1 MLRKTPVA
9 LALGLAWGICPAT
22 GWAQSPAA
30 PDSKTAPAPE
40 AAATPLSEITVTS
53 TRTQRKVDNVPNTVT
68 VYPAATIEAE
78 GARDIKDLFRN
89 ELDVSVRAA
98 PGRFTA
104 AGSSVGRA
112 GNEGINIRGLEG
124 NQVLMLV
131 DGIRVPNSFSFGAFA
146 TGRGDFLGLD
156 GAQTVEVLRGPASTQ
171 FGSDGLAGAVSLRTL
186 DPADLLKPGR
196 DANGYVRLGY
206 ASVDRSPNAT
216 VAGAGRTGPW
226 QGLLLAS
233 LRKGHETDN
242 QAENDALNSTRTTPN
257 PSDYDS
263 RYLLGKLQYTLNPA
277 HQFGLTLESL
287 QRKQDTEVYS
297 ARAVQ
302 PLSGS
307 AAQIAAATLDLDTR
321 DHVERDRVSF
331 EHRFNDLNAS
341 FVQKAQTH
349 LYVQD
354 SEVRQRSAEDR
365 NTSAD
370 RTRDNLYR
378 QKVLGLSTQLESN
391 FSGVVNQRVSYGADL
406 SRAEITGVRD
416 GTVAPFGET
425 FPVKPFPDT
434 HYTLAGA
441 FVQSEIEAG
450 AFSVI
455 PGLRFDHYDLKPS
468 TEGYSGVVSALSG
481 QAVTPR
487 LGIVWRLHP
496 GFSPFGQVAKGF
508 KAPTPDQVNNGFTNL
523 ASGYRSIGN
532 PDLKAEHASS
542 LELGVRGK
550 VGGFRWSFTG
560 FDNRYED
567 FIAQQVV
574 AGAGTAAD
582 PLIFQYI
589 NLSKARIRGLESRAE
604 WQLDPRWSLSGG
616 ASLVRGYSES
626 NASRV
631 PLDTVE
637 PLRSLFGV
645 RYATEAWSFKASW
658 LHSQAKG
665 LARTAPAATAP
676 FTPPHYSVTDI
687 GASWKA
693 LPNLSLHAN
702 VNNVFDK
709 TYWRWSDVRGL
720 ANNSAVKDAYTA
732 PGRNVQVSMRYDF

>member
-9 LALGLAWGICPAT
+9 LALGLAWGLCPTT
-22 GWAQSPAA
+22 GWAQSSA
-30 PDSKTAPAPE
+30 APAPATK

-68 VYPAATIEAE
+68 VYPAATIEAD

-89 ELDVSVRAA
+89 EIDVSVRAA

-171 FGSDGLAGAVSLRTL
+171 FGSDGLAGAVSLRT
-186 DPADLLKPGR
+186 PEPTDLLKPGR
-196 DANGYVRLGY
+196 DANAYVRLGY

-216 VAGAGRTGPW
+216 VAGAARTGPW

-233 LRKGHETDN
+233 LRQGHEADN
-242 QAENDALNSTRTTPN
+242 QARNDALNSTRTAPN
-257 PSDYDS
+257 PTDYEN
-263 RYLLGKLQYTLNPA
+263 RYLLGKLNHTLTPA
-277 HQFGLTLESL
+277 HQLGLTLESL

-302 PLSGS
+302 PLTGT

-321 DHVERDRVSF
+321 DHVKRDRVSF
-331 EHRFNDLNAS
+331 EHRFNDLNAGAI
-341 FVQKAQTH
+341 QKAQTH
-349 LYVQD
+349 LYAQD
-354 SEVRQRSAEDR
+354 SEVRQWSAEDR

-391 FSGVVNQRVSYGADL
+391 FSGVLNQRVSYGADL
-406 SRAEITGVRD
+406 SRAEVSGVRD

-425 FPVKPFPDT
+425 FPTKPFPDT
-434 HYTLAGA
+434 HYTLIGA
-441 FVQSEIEAG
+441 FVQSEVEAG

-455 PGLRFDHYDLKPS
+455 PGLRFDRYELKPS
-468 TEGYSGVVSALSG
+468 SDGYTGAVSALSG

-487 LGIVWRLHP
+487 LGFVWRLHP
-496 GFSPFGQVAKGF
+496 GFAPFGQVAKGF

-523 ASGYRSIGN
+523 ASGYRSVGN
-532 PDLKAEHASS
+532 PDLKAEYATS

-550 VGGFRWSFTG
+550 VDGFRWSLTG
-560 FDNRYED
+560 FDNRYDD

-589 NLSKARIRGLESRAE
+589 NLSTARIRGIEARTE
-604 WQLDPRWSLSGG
+604 WQIDPRWSATGG
-616 ASLVRGYSES
+616 ASLVRGYSE
-626 NASRV
+626 ASGKRA

-637 PLRSLFGV
+637 PMRSVFGL
-645 RYATEAWSFKASW
+645 RYALEAWSFRATW
-658 LHSQAKG
+658 LHSRGKG
-665 LARTAPAATAP
+665 ADRTAPAATQP
-676 FTPPHYSVTDI
+676 FTPPSYTVTDI

-702 VNNVFDK
+702 VNNVLDK

-720 ANNSAVKDAYTA
+720 ASNSTVKDAYTA
-732 PGRNVQVSMRYDF
+732 PGRNLQVSMRYDF